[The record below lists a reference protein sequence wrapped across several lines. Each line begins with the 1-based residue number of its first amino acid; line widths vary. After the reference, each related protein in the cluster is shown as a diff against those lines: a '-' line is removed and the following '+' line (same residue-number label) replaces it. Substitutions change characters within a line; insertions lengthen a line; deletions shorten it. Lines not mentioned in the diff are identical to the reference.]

1 MKVFLGLL
9 LGCVSCTLSLG
20 QDAAVHDSIVLQLN
34 QELSDLKKLKISG
47 YLQAQFQL
55 AEAKGIAYPGGNF
68 ASGVDKRFS
77 MRRARFSANYET
89 RSMRW
94 VLVTENTERGIS
106 LHDIFGVYKIPEA
119 NMQLTAGLFPRP
131 FGFEQSYS
139 TRNHEGP
146 ERARFSTT
154 LLPAEADL
162 GLMLSHTALGPV
174 RLDVGVFNGT
184 ATAAD
189 FDSYKD
195 FVMRASVKQNFGKQS
210 LSAGLSYYTGSV
222 AQGTAYRY
230 ELKNNLDVPEFILR
244 DTLAHVKGSAVPRQ
258 YFGADAQYSFTTS
271 IGKTTLRAEYV
282 GGQQPGLA
290 ANSDS
295 PKSSAPP
302 GTDAYLRDFNAVC
315 GYFLHRFGTS
325 PWMLVLKFDWYDPNT
340 AIGGVDI
347 GQSGSRTG
355 AADIKYTTLG
365 LGVNC
370 YLKNVYFMAYYDF
383 ITNEEA
389 PFLAGFKQDIRDN
402 VFTIRTQFQF

>member
-1 MKVFLGLL
+1 
-9 LGCVSCTLSLG
+9 
-20 QDAAVHDSIVLQLN
+20 LN
-34 QELSDLKKLKISG
+34 QELSDLKNLKISG

-55 AEAKGIAYPGGNF
+55 AEQKGIAYPGGNF

-77 MRRARFSANYET
+77 MRRARFSVNYET

-106 LHDIFGVYKIPEA
+106 LHDVFGVYKIPDA

-131 FGFEQSYS
+131 FGFEQSHS

-162 GLMLSHTALGPV
+162 GFMLSHTALGPL
-174 RLDVGVFNGT
+174 RLDAGVFNGT

-195 FVMRASVKQNFGKQS
+195 FVLRASVKEHFGKHS
-210 LSAGLSYYTGSV
+210 LSGGLSYYAGAV
-222 AQGTAYRY
+222 AQGTNYSY
-230 ELKNNLDVPEFILR
+230 ELKNVLDVPEFILR
-244 DTLAHVKGSAVPRQ
+244 DTLDHRKGSALSRR
-258 YFGADAQYSFTTS
+258 YFGADVQYSFTTS
-271 IGKTTLRAEYV
+271 VGKTTLRAEYV

-290 ANSDS
+290 GSSDS
-295 PKSSAPP
+295 PKSSTLP
-302 GTDAYLRDFNAVC
+302 GSDAYLRDFNAFC
-315 GYFLHRFGTS
+315 GYFLQRFGTS

-340 AIGGVDI
+340 AIRGADI
-347 GQSGSRTG
+347 GQPGTRTG
-355 AADIKYTTLG
+355 SSDVKYTSLG

-389 PFLAGFKQDIRDN
+389 PFLSGFAKDIRDN